1 MMNARRR
8 MLSMMKTDV
17 RDLVFQFTGQY
28 TDEYVTIDGNLYRVL
43 GFLTDGTL
51 TLDQDMVGDIPFD
64 AWVVAGGGKGSAGS
78 GASSSYRVTDFI
90 SLGSSGT
97 LHHPVNCGGT
107 EARIYYDGSNGKKG
121 GNGGWNQL
129 LDYTPLHQILSINS
143 GAGYNE
149 IAEDG
154 TTIVSADAGG
164 NASSS
169 SAGTDKSRTGA
180 KWFDLHSGNDGSG
193 GSGGSGGT
201 RHWCN
206 CGYDQ
211 SLHAGDGAYGAN
223 GIVYIRI
230 LVEE

>member
-90 SLGSSGT
+90 EKAANDG
-97 LHHPVNCGGT
+97 NY
-107 EARIYYDGSNGKKG
+107 RYYKHVGQDGSISSQACYYCAITNNRITYSEK
-121 GNGGWNQL
+121 L
-129 LDYTPLHQILSINS
+129 SQILNGECEGSIS
-143 GAGYNE
+143 TLLQQIRKYQSEYN
-149 IAEDG
+149 IAIARERY
-154 TTIVSADAGG
+154 VQ
-164 NASSS
+164 
-169 SAGTDKSRTGA
+169 K
-180 KWFDLHSGNDGSG
+180 K
-193 GSGGSGGT
+193 
-201 RHWCN
+201 
-206 CGYDQ
+206 Y
-211 SLHAGDGAYGAN
+211 
-223 GIVYIRI
+223 
-230 LVEE
+230 